1 MSSKGK
7 GKRILEKGDGHWSC
21 VEKGQKFD
29 LTFKDTDTV
38 GSNTKLPVGQVCVCV
53 CVCVS
58 VCVWVCVCVRVR
70 VDAILYLDA

>member
-38 GSNTKLPVGQVCVCV
+38 GSNTKLPVGQV
-53 CVCVS
+53 
-58 VCVWVCVCVRVR
+58 
-70 VDAILYLDA
+70 